1 MQDDVIT
8 TVANPGASGTV
19 YLYDESQGGN
29 GADTTARDVRR
40 VGVNIYAD
48 QVVTVFH
55 ELLLPG
61 SAAPGTWRAVNG
73 AGDATTINTLLD
85 KDYVM
90 KAGKNR
96 IRIVSTTAPT
106 VWECGG
112 RLINQRPATT

>member
-8 TVANPGASGTV
+8 TVANPGLNGTV
-19 YLYDESQGGN
+19 YLYDESQAGN

-61 SAAPGTWRAVNG
+61 GTTFHVLNG
-73 AGDATTINTLLD
+73 SGDASSINTMMD

>member
-8 TVANPGASGTV
+8 TVANPGLNGTV
-19 YLYDESQGGN
+19 YLYDESQAGN
-29 GADTTARDVRR
+29 GADVSARDIRR

-55 ELLLPG
+55 EVELPG
-61 SAAPGTWRAVNG
+61 GTTFRPVNG
-73 AGDATTINTLLD
+73 AGDATTANTLLD